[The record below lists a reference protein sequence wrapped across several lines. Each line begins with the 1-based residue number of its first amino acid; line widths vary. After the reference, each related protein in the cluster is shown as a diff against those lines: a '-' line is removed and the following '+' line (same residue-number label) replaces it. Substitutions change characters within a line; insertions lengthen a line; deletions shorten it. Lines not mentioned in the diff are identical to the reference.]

1 MCSANTEA
9 KLQASDTPSHLEKPL
24 TRTTLTI
31 RQQFYFWMNSGSAA
45 QLRQYA
51 SDMTQWHISGPK
63 SHTSQN
69 NFDMI
74 KNMSQKQEN
83 GCSTRPPNTA
93 LVTWQKNELA
103 NISSQWLAS
112 WCPLGRRHLIIGVF
126 AFGVM
131 NCFLHRL
138 IFFNQK
144 IVKE

>member
-74 KNMSQKQEN
+74 KKNMSQKQEKMD
-83 GCSTRPPNTA
+83 A
-93 LVTWQKNELA
+93 LLRHQTLHWSRGKRMSSPTLA
-103 NISSQWLAS
+103 VNDWLADV
-112 WCPLGRRHLIIGVF
+112 H
-126 AFGVM
+126 
-131 NCFLHRL
+131 
-138 IFFNQK
+138 
-144 IVKE
+144 